1 MLVWALCPTVLK
13 MFGYFSFSPVQLFDY
28 MDRNPLWKN
37 WRNHFQVTLSW
48 CHGILFPGDITY
60 PSVNASRSENGHW
73 TRDCEF
79 LLGYP
84 PSACWSSILNLFSS
98 YSWAL
103 LLQAA
108 HLSWRLEYS
117 VLLSISM
124 VLYRSASS
132 VTTLTLQFITTIA
145 FTFPFC

>member
-1 MLVWALCPTVLK
+1 MMLWVTRYQCLVWALCPTVLK
-13 MFGYFSFSPVQLFDY
+13 LFGYFSFSPVQLFDY
-28 MDRNPLWKN
+28 MDRSPLWKN

-84 PSACWSSILNLFSS
+84 PSACWSSILNFFSL
-98 YSWAL
+98 YSL
-103 LLQAA
+103 
-108 HLSWRLEYS
+108 
-117 VLLSISM
+117 
-124 VLYRSASS
+124 S
-132 VTTLTLQFITTIA
+132 VTLAGCPFILTFGI
-145 FTFPFC
+145 